1 MLDCEEPGL
10 QPEAAPQEDSRGRIA
25 AAVALLLIAACGL
38 ALQLVW
44 QVTGGKQ
51 MRLQAREQQ
60 ARADLFQGK
69 VVLGLTYYLQ
79 GMRDD
84 PSLSQSL
91 RDAARRYADLGAL
104 SAASY
109 FEKAA
114 DGLSDPGEC
123 TGAAASAAALYVHQG
138 DTLRAL
144 RVVQAALKREAVRR
158 DVLSL
163 IARLYV
169 RHRLTA
175 QWVRSRAAA
184 WIPRHVPAHLLLQY
198 QMAQVLVRP
207 RRVEELRRQ
216 MFAAGTRTAMRVLAL
231 MAAAAGLCLAGLALL
246 AWGVGRRDGFGPY
259 RGLPY
264 RSWGAWAGLEL
275 LGAWLVLSLVTGVL
289 AGITVQWGAAAL
301 VAGILVSYSLASAIA
316 LAWFAASVTRGV
328 RSLRSAGWQPL
339 GLRAT
344 LLNGIGA
351 YAAALP
357 VVVVATMLAS
367 RALPEPPP
375 NPLAPLVA
383 ELMRAQGWA
392 VRALF
397 VALLCVVAPVAEE
410 TVFRGGLFGGL
421 RKRWPLPAAALVS
434 AAVFALVHLNW
445 VSFLPVMALGVA
457 LCIAYERTGSLLPGM
472 VAHSLFNL
480 STVLGVFLL
489 S

>member
-216 MFAAGTRTAMRVLAL
+216 MFAAGTRTAIDRK
-231 MAAAAGLCLAGLALL
+231 
-246 AWGVGRRDGFGPY
+246 
-259 RGLPY
+259 
-264 RSWGAWAGLEL
+264 S
-275 LGAWLVLSLVTGVL
+275 
-289 AGITVQWGAAAL
+289 
-301 VAGILVSYSLASAIA
+301 
-316 LAWFAASVTRGV
+316 TR
-328 RSLRSAGWQPL
+328 
-339 GLRAT
+339 
-344 LLNGIGA
+344 LN
-351 YAAALP
+351 
-357 VVVVATMLAS
+357 S
-367 RALPEPPP
+367 
-375 NPLAPLVA
+375 
-383 ELMRAQGWA
+383 
-392 VRALF
+392 
-397 VALLCVVAPVAEE
+397 
-410 TVFRGGLFGGL
+410 
-421 RKRWPLPAAALVS
+421 S
-434 AAVFALVHLNW
+434 H
-445 VSFLPVMALGVA
+445 
-457 LCIAYERTGSLLPGM
+457 
-472 VAHSLFNL
+472 
-480 STVLGVFLL
+480 
-489 S
+489 